1 MELGQFPL
9 NLHIKNII
17 KLQTFNEN
25 FGFKACPEC
34 GSIADKYLALH
45 KSATLMG
52 LFEGMF
58 KSNIFTFNPANVIPI
73 KKHYIKTTAPTHAD
87 SGPAHCVL
95 HDPDGNPILF
105 NQF

>member
-9 NLHIKNII
+9 SLHIKNII
-17 KLQTFNEN
+17 KLQTFYEN

-58 KSNIFTFNPANVIPI
+58 ESNILTFNPNGRHRPNFALASFALHFSSACATNVF
-73 KKHYIKTTAPTHAD
+73 APSVD
-87 SGPAHCVL
+87 SA
-95 HDPDGNPILF
+95 
-105 NQF
+105 